1 MAGQNLFASRIL
13 IHLSFWAVIL
23 LISSPVLFA
32 VIVSTQSPVEVFSYP
47 PKLTPSGHFENYVE
61 VWNTIPLAR
70 MFFNS
75 MLISVLVTVGKIIIS
90 LLAAFAFTF
99 FEFRGKNLLF
109 FLTLVTLML
118 PLPVRIVPLFELIAD
133 LGKTVSPHLGID
145 SYFALVVPF
154 LASATGTFLFRQ
166 HFLTVPSELLDAAK
180 IDGCGPMRFLFLI
193 LLPLS
198 WNAIGAMVVIQFVF
212 VWNEYLWPLVATHS
226 EDMRVIQIGVKMLI
240 NAESANNWGV
250 IMAGVMMAMLPPLLV
265 FFLLQDSFM
274 RGFAFM
280 KEK

>member
-1 MAGQNLFASRIL
+1 MAGQNLFASRII
-13 IHLSFWAVIL
+13 IHLSFWGVIL
-23 LISSPVLFA
+23 LISLPVVFA

-198 WNAIGAMVVIQFVF
+198 WNAIGAMVAGGDTRIVEVVVIGGGDEPCTPCGGCRQKLGEFAGPDTPVHICGP
-212 VWNEYLWPLVATHS
+212 E
-226 EDMRVIQIGVKMLI
+226 GVRQTVTLGDLLPFGFGP
-240 NAESANNWGV
+240 ANLE
-250 IMAGVMMAMLPPLLV
+250 A
-265 FFLLQDSFM
+265 
-274 RGFAFM
+274 
-280 KEK
+280 